1 MIGID
6 AGPLLGRGGISGYV
20 GPLVRSLLAMD
31 PGSQYRLV
39 LRRSWLGHDGA
50 GSLDGLGSVTRL
62 GVPDRVLAFWWDHL
76 GWSLPIQRELWG
88 NLDVFL
94 ATCLM
99 APVLPRGRVV
109 SIIYDL
115 IPLRLPELFGEH
127 RRFKS
132 KVERVIRRSAAVIAI
147 SQRTKQDLVELLGV
161 DQALVRVIYPGCGEA
176 FRPMAPSEGAE
187 VTSRYGIHGRYV
199 LYVGALGPHKNV
211 STLLR
216 AFELAR
222 QEGGLGARL
231 VVVGGRRWGAGTQA
245 VLKTLHVREDI
256 VLTGE
261 VPAEDLPALYAGAE
275 LFVFPS
281 HYEGFGLPVLEAMAC
296 GVPVIVSNGG
306 ALPEVAGE
314 AGLRVDPDNVPA
326 LAQAMCTV
334 AGTQAIR
341 TSMAS
346 ASLQRAADFC
356 WHRSATELLGL
367 FRDVAGRKDDHA

>member
-31 PGSQYRLV
+31 PDSQYRLV
-39 LRRSWLGHDGA
+39 LRRSWLGHDEA
-50 GSLDGLGSVTRL
+50 GSLDRLGSVTRL
-62 GVPDRVLAFWWDHL
+62 GVPDCVLAFWWDHL

-94 ATCLM
+94 ATCPM
-99 APVLPRGRVV
+99 APVLPRGQVV

-132 KVERVIRRSAAVIAI
+132 TVERVIRRSAAVIAI
-147 SQRTKQDLVELLGV
+147 SQQTKQDLVELLGV
-161 DQALVRVIYPGCGEA
+161 DQALVRVIYPGRGEA

-222 QEGGLGARL
+222 LEGGLGAGL
-231 VVVGGRRWGAGTQA
+231 VIVGGHRWGAGTQA
-245 VLKTLHVREDI
+245 VLKTLHVRKDI

-261 VPAEDLPALYAGAE
+261 VPAEDLPALYAGAD

-314 AGLRVDPDNVPA
+314 AGLRVDADNVPA
-326 LAQAMCTV
+326 LAQAMCAV

-356 WHRSATELLGL
+356 WHRSATELRGL